1 MNAHPSYLELDRFA
15 LGGGSSATR
24 SHAENCPRCG
34 VHLSR
39 LAEPGPMPAWATRIE
54 QRGGARWAAWL
65 RLPRL
70 VALATVGAAS
80 AAALVVAVGPKRP
93 PAYDG
98 VKGSP
103 SVALYVRHQG
113 RVALWDGHAAVET
126 GDGVRLK
133 LSSQG
138 FSHVAVATID
148 GPELTELYIGRLSDG
163 ETLLPASWTVDEDAG
178 TEHLAVVFSR
188 RPVSRLELRSAV
200 QAQLRNGEIWAT
212 TLEIPKRGANR

>member
-15 LGGGSSATR
+15 LGGGSAATR
-24 SHAENCPRCG
+24 SHAASCPRCS
-34 VHLSR
+34 VHLDR
-39 LAEPGPMPAWATRIE
+39 LAQPVAIPSWVRKIE
-54 QRGGARWAAWL
+54 QRDEARWPAWL

-70 VALATVGAAS
+70 VAIAAVGAAS
-80 AAALVVAVGPKRP
+80 AAALVIAVRPKRP
-93 PAYDG
+93 PACDG

-103 SVALYVRHQG
+103 SVAVYVRHQG

-126 GDGVRLK
+126 GDGLRLK

-138 FSHVAVATID
+138 FSHIAVATMD
-148 GPELTELYIGRLSDG
+148 GPEVTELYAGRLSDG

-188 RPVSRLELRSAV
+188 RPVSRVELRSAA
-200 QAQLRNGEIWAT
+200 QTQLRSREIWAT